1 MKKAWIV
8 LTVAFWAVQL
18 SAQNCEYF
26 SKGNDMV
33 QDKPCAPVAASWEI
47 TYGGLSYTG
56 PNVQFYIDWDDGT
69 PPELVDP
76 TFNAALNRWEY
87 TGTHSYPKGGDQCN
101 YETRTMLVVDGEMCT
116 SSIQTQ
122 QVTVWDT
129 DDENGGVMSIT
140 PEVFPICLGNDGTV
154 TFTDASQWNCVPP
167 IEEDRKNT
175 NSRWIQ

>member
-1 MKKAWIV
+1 
-8 LTVAFWAVQL
+8 
-18 SAQNCEYF
+18 
-26 SKGNDMV
+26 MV

-69 PPELVDP
+69 PPELVAP

-129 DDENGGVMSIT
+129 DDENGGVTYIT
-140 PEVFPICLGNDGTV
+140 AEGLPMCLATHATV
-154 TFTDASQWNCVPP
+154 SCTEPSHRNPAPP
-167 IEEDRKNT
+167 TEQHRKNT
-175 NSRWIQ
+175 NSRWIQWVYGTG